1 MLDRLLITAVGAG
14 AGYAIDKLA
23 GGNGWTGFAVC
34 GAAAFVATFVPPFE
48 IGNLISFGKNSLPSL
63 LAHAAQ
69 VADQEVTKKE
79 IIARIEN
86 NSSSQS
92 NINIQPPPE
101 TPTMN
106 LPSVPPTRS
115 PLPNNGNNNGGNNS
129 TWDRFTD
136 QRIRHLDGRIQGPA
150 TNFINRVHNELGINL
165 RVVQGLRT
173 IQEQNDLY
181 AQGRT
186 RPGLIVTRARGGQ
199 SFHNFGLAIDVAI
212 VNPNGAL
219 NWNSVSPQ
227 VVEIARQEGFEWG
240 GSWQGFPDRPHFQ
253 MTFGETLEHLRER
266 FNVH

>member
-14 AGYAIDKLA
+14 AGYAIDK
-23 GGNGWTGFAVC
+23 
-34 GAAAFVATFVPPFE
+34 FE

-136 QRIRHLDGRIQGPA
+136 QRIQGPA